1 MQRLKILALKGTVWA
16 LSESVG
22 VALLSFG
29 VFAVLARLLA
39 PQDFGVVTLAGVFIV
54 SFNLLIA
61 HSFADCLIQRA
72 EIDRAHLDS
81 VFWAVMAMSLG
92 LAGLCWAG
100 AAPLA
105 RWLHEP
111 RLAEVLPALSLSLP
125 LNALGSVQVAMF
137 RRDLRFR
144 AVALRSL
151 AGRSVGAAVGL
162 ALAFLG
168 FGVWSL
174 VGQQLA
180 GVATT
185 VAALAVASPWRPRLH
200 FSLPHLRELWGF
212 GFYVSISQVV
222 SGLGEQ
228 TVNLLVGAL
237 FGSTVL
243 GYFAIAWRMAQLIR
257 TLVSSAVYHVGLSA
271 FARLQEDR
279 ALVAQAL
286 LKATRLSCLF
296 GFPIGVGM
304 AVLAG
309 PIVTV
314 LFGAKWQASVALLA
328 ILALDMIPAFYAMFF
343 SACYRAM
350 GRPGW
355 VLALALV
362 YVGTGIAAIYLLL
375 PLGIE
380 VVAAAWVAKSVLLLP
395 MQIVLLRRLLHR
407 PVRALAT
414 PPVAPLAASA
424 IMAGAVIA
432 LRWGLGAAVGD
443 AALLAIA
450 VPAGALVYL
459 AVIALIAP
467 DLIRSTASAVRL
479 SAAPSPAPG

>member
-16 LSESVG
+16 LGESVG

-39 PQDFGVVTLAGVFIV
+39 PEDFGVVALAGVFV
-54 SFNLLIA
+54 MSFNLLVG

-72 EIDRAHLDS
+72 EVDRIHLDT
-81 VFWAVMAMSLG
+81 VFWTTMAMSLG
-92 LAGLCWAG
+92 LAALCWAG
-100 AAPLA
+100 AAPIA
-105 RWLHEP
+105 RWLREP
-111 RLAEVLPALSLSLP
+111 GLVEVLPALALTLP
-125 LNALGSVQVAMF
+125 LNAIGSVQMAMF
-137 RRDLRFR
+137 RRELRFR
-144 AVALRSL
+144 AVAVRSL

-162 ALAFLG
+162 AMAFGG

-185 VAALAVASPWRPRLH
+185 AAGLALASAWRPRLH
-200 FSLPHLRELWGF
+200 FSLRHLRDLWSF
-212 GFYVSISQVV
+212 GFYVSTSQVV

-228 TVNLLVGAL
+228 AINLLVGAL

-243 GYFAIAWRMAQLIR
+243 GYFTIAWRMAQLIR
-257 TLVSSAVYHVGLSA
+257 TLVGSAVYHVGLSA

-296 GFPIGVGM
+296 GFPIGIGM

-309 PIVTV
+309 PLVTV
-314 LFGAKWQASVALLA
+314 LFGAKWQASVPLLA
-328 ILALDMIPAFYAMFF
+328 ILALDMIPAFYGIFF

-355 VLALALV
+355 VLALSLV
-362 YVGTGIAAIYLLL
+362 YVGTGVAAIYLLL

-380 VVAAAWVAKSVLLLP
+380 VVAVAWVAKSILLVP
-395 MQIVLLRRLLHR
+395 VQIVSLRRLLHSSAG
-407 PVRALAT
+407 ALMA
-414 PPVAPLAASA
+414 PPLAPLAASTV
-424 IMAGAVIA
+424 MALVVLA
-432 LRWGLGAAVGD
+432 LRWGLESAVG
-443 AALLAIA
+443 APTLLAIA
-450 VPAGALVYL
+450 IAAGALVYL

>member
-16 LSESVG
+16 LGESLG

-39 PQDFGVVTLAGVFIV
+39 PEDFGVVALAGVFIV

-72 EIDRAHLDS
+72 EVERAHLDS
-81 VFWAVMAMSLG
+81 VFWAMMAMSLA
-92 LAGLCWAG
+92 LACLVWAG
-100 AAPLA
+100 AEALA

-111 RLAEVLPALSLSLP
+111 RLAAVMSALALSLP

-137 RRDLRFR
+137 RRELRFR
-144 AVALRSL
+144 AVTLCSV

-180 GVATT
+180 GVAIT
-185 VAALAVASPWRPRLH
+185 VLALAAASPWRPRLR
-200 FSLPHLRELWGF
+200 FSLPHLRQLWGF
-212 GFYVSISQVV
+212 GFYVSTSQVV

-228 TVNLLVGAL
+228 AVNLLVGAL

-243 GYFAIAWRMAQLIR
+243 GFFTIAWRMAQLIR
-257 TLVSSAVYHVGLSA
+257 SLVSSAVYHVGLSA

-279 ALVAQAL
+279 ALVGRAL

-309 PIVTV
+309 PLVAV
-314 LFGAKWQASVALLA
+314 LFGAKWQASVALVA
-328 ILALDMIPAFYAMFF
+328 ILALDMVPAFYAMFF

-350 GRPGW
+350 NRPGW
-355 VLALALV
+355 VLALSLV
-362 YVGTGIAAIYLLL
+362 YVGAGIAAIYLLL

-380 VVAAAWVAKSVLLLP
+380 VVAIAWVAKSVLLLP
-395 MQIVLLRRLLHR
+395 VQIVLLRRLLR
-407 PVRALAT
+407 QPLRALIA
-414 PPVAPLAASA
+414 PPLAPLAASA
-424 IMAGAVIA
+424 VMAGAVVA
-432 LRWGLGAAVGD
+432 LRWGLASAVGD
-443 AALLAIA
+443 AALVAIA
-450 VPAGALVYL
+450 VAGGALVYL

-479 SAAPSPAPG
+479 TATPSAAPG